1 MYCVS
6 SEGREQWRHKTS
18 DFVYSTCFCFGDIL
32 NKPAFQN
39 EREKQQSVSNIQNNQ
54 CMLSNITNHSKDA
67 NSDRMARMGL
77 KYCVVPSKDG
87 KMTVIDMNTGREV
100 SSVQLPMEVFSSPV
114 VIGNLLIVGC
124 RDNNVYCLN
133 IMQK

>member
-1 MYCVS
+1 
-6 SEGREQWRHKTS
+6 
-18 DFVYSTCFCFGDIL
+18 
-32 NKPAFQN
+32 
-39 EREKQQSVSNIQNNQ
+39 
-54 CMLSNITNHSKDA
+54 MLSNITNHSKDA

-87 KMTVIDMNTGREV
+87 KMTVIDMNMGMEV

-124 RDNNVYCLN
+124 RDSNVYCLN
-133 IMQK
+133 IMEK